1 MVIPEPEQQD
11 HTLHSLESSSV
22 DHGVL
27 NRVDLETALYKKIS
41 VPSLVCVLD
50 PCVKIR

>member
-1 MVIPEPEQQD
+1 MVIPEPEHQD

-27 NRVDLETALYKKIS
+27 DRVDLKIEDRQENLGIH
-41 VPSLVCVLD
+41 SLV
-50 PCVKIR
+50 